1 MSPPGRSQALIPSAL
16 EAALAQCELHARV
29 LRQDLQT
36 LPRGFDVAAAAALDE
51 GQRMLL
57 DQAAYRYMKLQDAL
71 GEKVLPALLA
81 LTLDPL
87 PPEAPFAQKLQ
98 RLERLG
104 VVSSAAAWKLLREA
118 RNSLAHDYPDYPEV
132 QAAVL
137 TGFLAAAA
145 ALLDEWDRAR
155 RFAAHWVAEGPSA
168 A

>member
-1 MSPPGRSQALIPSAL
+1 MNLDGPMLPAALT
-16 EAALAQCELHARV
+16 AALAQCELHARV
-29 LRQDLQT
+29 LQQDLQA
-36 LPRGFDVAAAAALDE
+36 LPRRFDVVAASVLDE
-51 GQRMLL
+51 HQRMML

-87 PPEAPFAQKLQ
+87 PPEAPFSQKLQ

-118 RNSLAHDYPDYPEV
+118 RNSLAHDYPEHPEV

-137 TGFLAAAA
+137 TGFVAAAS
-145 ALLDEWDRAR
+145 ALLDEWDRAQ
-155 RFAAHWVAEGPSA
+155 RFAVRWAADGPSTA
-168 A
+168 